1 MRRRWWLLLVCVP
14 VGLVAGL
21 LASAVLIY
29 IQPKLFEST
38 AVVEIKPS
46 AVVSLPDAGG
56 GVPVADPAFFE
67 KEMAHLTSPEVMRRA
82 VVKGAF
88 DKRWG
93 MTKEVAVEEMGRSVR
108 VERIQGTDL
117 LSIRALS
124 VFRQDA
130 PEMAEAVADGYRED
144 RVARVNK
151 DSAQALERLKQ
162 MVRGQEDIVEESR
175 KRYAPLVKLGPGR
188 TRTSSEEEEYHEKKK
203 DFEAKRDSLESL
215 KLKYV
220 TEKAR
225 VPMSEGTLA
234 VHEKPQLPMKPA
246 GPDATK
252 YLRQGLLAGLGAGL
266 AIGLLMVLLFPKRI
280 PSN

>member
-21 LASAVLIY
+21 FASAVLMY
-29 IQPKLFEST
+29 LSPKIFEST
-38 AVVEIKPS
+38 AVVEIKPD
-46 AVVSLPDAGG
+46 AVVSLPDADG
-56 GVPVADPAFFE
+56 GVPVADPAFIE

-93 MTKEVAVEEMGRSVR
+93 MTEEVAVEEMGRSVR

-117 LSIRALS
+117 VSIRALS

-151 DSAQALERLKQ
+151 DSAQAVDELKQ
-162 MVRGQEDIVEESR
+162 SV
-175 KRYAPLVKLGPGR
+175 
-188 TRTSSEEEEYHEKKK
+188 EYHEAQVEERQKKLM
-203 DFEAKRDSLESL
+203 EAERKRIVPGGILGLEPEGPTVKNEEGEEMRST
-215 KLKYV
+215 KLDLLV
-220 TEKAR
+220 EKVSAS
-225 VPMSEGTLA
+225 MGDQMLI
-234 VHEKPQLPMKPA
+234 VHEDPQVPLKPE
-246 GPDATK
+246 GPDVMK
-252 YLRQGLLAGLGAGL
+252 YLLPGMAGGLGAGAL
-266 AIGLLMVLLFPKRI
+266 IGLLLVLLFPKRI